1 MMQQAGQAAQNAASA
16 DKLAQDALQT
26 AERALQEARAA
37 QGGPARV
44 GGDVRIE
51 QGAGGVT
58 IVIPRGDEPPGI
70 VRLSADGKSISSV
83 ENMGTRSIIP
93 RRNDMPDGVKEVLRN
108 GMSMVVLL
116 VIFGPLI
123 RAFIRR
129 WERQPAKMSDDSAR
143 RLESIEQAVEAVA
156 VEVERISEG
165 QRFTSKLLADR
176 ANQNVKE
183 GVNVR

>member
-16 DKLAQDALQT
+16 DKLAQAALET
-26 AERALQEARAA
+26 AEKALEEARAA
-37 QGGPARV
+37 QGGRA
-44 GGDVRIE
+44 GGAGNVRIE

-70 VRLSADGKSISSV
+70 VRLSADGKSIASV
-83 ENMGTRSIIP
+83 ENMSTRSIIP
-93 RRNDMPDGVKEVLRN
+93 RRNDMPDGVKEFLRN

-116 VIFGPLI
+116 VILGPLV

-176 ANQNVKE
+176 ANQNAKE
-183 GVNVR
+183 GVPIR